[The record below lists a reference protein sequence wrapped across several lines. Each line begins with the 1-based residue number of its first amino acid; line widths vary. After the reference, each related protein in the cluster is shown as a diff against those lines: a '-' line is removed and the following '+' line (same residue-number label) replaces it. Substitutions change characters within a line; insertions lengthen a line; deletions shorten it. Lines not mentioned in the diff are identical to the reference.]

1 MASNGVFQ
9 SASGRGWRAGLG
21 NMLRKEMHDWWGT
34 RSWIGQTILWLAIVN
49 GLLATVLFVAP
60 AQNPSEVFTPDV
72 GPILFFTIGSMAL
85 SIGTIILAQDE
96 IVGEKKAGTAA
107 WILTKPV
114 SRSAFV
120 LSKLLANALGI
131 LVVMVLFQGAAGY
144 ALMSIAQG
152 SALPVGPYLLA
163 LLLLFLSLMFYL
175 TLGIMLGT
183 LFDKGGPVIGIPMIL
198 VFTYQMAGAVP
209 LLGQIMPWR
218 LAVQNSPDFSLAVA
232 LVTGQPL
239 PSLVPVIATVI
250 WCALFIGVAIWRF
263 EREEF

>member
-1 MASNGVFQ
+1 MESNHVFQ
-9 SASGRGWRAGLG
+9 PASGQGWRAGLG
-21 NMLRKEMHDWWGT
+21 NMLRKELRDWWGT
-34 RSWIGQTILWLAIVN
+34 RNWIKQTLIWLIIVN
-49 GLLATVLFVAP
+49 GILATVLFVAP
-60 AQNPSEVFTPDV
+60 TRDSSGILTPDV
-72 GPILFFTIGSMAL
+72 GPILFFTIGGIAL
-85 SIGTIILAQDE
+85 SIGTILLAQDE
-96 IVGEKKAGTAA
+96 VIGEKRAGTAA
-107 WILTKPV
+107 WVLTKPA
-114 SRSAFV
+114 SRSAFI

-198 VFTYQMAGAVP
+198 VFTYQLAGAVP
-209 LLGQIMPWR
+209 LLGQVMPWK
-218 LAVQNSPDFSLAVA
+218 LAVQNSPNSSLAVA
-232 LVTGQPL
+232 LIAGQPL
-239 PSLVPVIATVI
+239 PSLVPVVATLI

-263 EREEF
+263 EREAF

>member
-1 MASNGVFQ
+1 
-9 SASGRGWRAGLG
+9 
-21 NMLRKEMHDWWGT
+21 
-34 RSWIGQTILWLAIVN
+34 
-49 GLLATVLFVAP
+49 
-60 AQNPSEVFTPDV
+60 
-72 GPILFFTIGSMAL
+72 
-85 SIGTIILAQDE
+85 
-96 IVGEKKAGTAA
+96 
-107 WILTKPV
+107 
-114 SRSAFV
+114 
-120 LSKLLANALGI
+120 
-131 LVVMVLFQGAAGY
+131 MVLFQGVVSY
-144 ALMSIAQG
+144 VLISIAQG

-209 LLGQIMPWR
+209 LLGQIMPWK

-239 PSLVPVIATVI
+239 PSLVPVIATLI

-263 EREEF
+263 EREDF

>member
-1 MASNGVFQ
+1 MASNSIFQ
-9 SASGRGWRAGLG
+9 PASGQGWRAGLG
-21 NMLRKEMHDWWGT
+21 NMLRKELHDWWGT
-34 RSWIGQTILWLAIVN
+34 RSWIRQTLLWLAIVN
-49 GLLATVLFVAP
+49 GILATVLFSAP
-60 AQNPSEVFTPDV
+60 ARDPNEILTPDV
-72 GPILFFTIGSMAL
+72 GPILFFTIGGMAL
-85 SIGTIILAQDE
+85 AIGTIILAQDE
-96 IVGEKKAGTAA
+96 IIGEKKAGTAA

-114 SRSAFV
+114 SRSAFI

-131 LVVMVLFQGAAGY
+131 LVVMVLFQGVVSY
-144 ALMSIAQG
+144 VLMSIAQG

-209 LLGQIMPWR
+209 LLGQIMPWK

-239 PSLVPVIATVI
+239 PSLVPVIATLI

-263 EREEF
+263 EREDF